1 MSCPIRPL
9 EPGRGDSRETDLIEA
24 ETRASVYAGRLQ
36 RATGHPPRLSRR
48 TLASDPGEHRLAFE
62 GLMNSVSPA
71 PGLAGGA
78 IAQRIQMGRQVM
90 DFVGPK
96 DIEGHGWMGRDQ
108 TLFKRGG

>member
-9 EPGRGDSRETDLIEA
+9 EPGHGDSRETDLIEA
-24 ETRASVYAGRLQ
+24 RRVRQSTRADYNGRPVTP
-36 RATGHPPRLSRR
+36 RASRR

-90 DFVGPK
+90 DLVGPK